1 MKSWLQENLFFLAE
15 ARGLVK
21 TENGETEINQSAV
34 QKVTKVPQTT
44 ISGIIKQGKMPRVST
59 LEKLAKG
66 LGVDAWQILSP
77 PAVLRASLTPKFPE
91 LIDLLTRQ

>member
-1 MKSWLQENLFFLAE
+1 MKSPLRENLFVLAE
-15 ARGLVK
+15 ARGLIK
-21 TENGETEINQSAV
+21 IENGQREINQSAIE
-34 QKVTKVPQTT
+34 KITKVPQTT
-44 ISGIIKQGKMPRVST
+44 LSGIIKQDKIPRVST

-66 LGVDAWQILSP
+66 LGVEAWQILSP